1 MKVIFLD
8 DIPNKGKR
16 GEIKEVANGY
26 ARNFLF
32 PRGLALLATE
42 TALKTAQIQLQKQA
56 QHRANEQVNLAELA
70 HHIDGTKVYFQV
82 RAGAKERLFGS
93 ITNADIAQELSKI
106 AGFPIDK
113 RKITLDKPLREIGS
127 HEIMVKLST
136 DIAVRVTVVIEEQKG

>member
-42 TALKTAQIQLQKQA
+42 TTLQTAQIQPHQQA
-56 QHRANEQVNLAELA
+56 QRKANEQANLSELA
-70 HHIDGTKVYFQV
+70 HRIDGSKVYFRA

-106 AGFPIDK
+106 ADFSIDK
-113 RKITLDKPLREIGS
+113 RKIALDKPLRKLGS
-127 HEIMVKLST
+127 HEIMVKLSA
-136 DIAVRVTVVIEEQKG
+136 DIDARVTVVIKEQKD

>member
-42 TALKTAQIQLQKQA
+42 TTLQTAQIQLQQQV
-56 QHRANEQVNLAELA
+56 QHKANEQVNLAELA
-70 HHIDGTKVYFQV
+70 HHIDGTKVYFRA

-106 AGFPIDK
+106 AGFPINK
-113 RKITLDKPLREIGS
+113 RKITLDKPLRELGS

-136 DIAVRVTVVIEEQKG
+136 DIDARVTVVIEEQKG